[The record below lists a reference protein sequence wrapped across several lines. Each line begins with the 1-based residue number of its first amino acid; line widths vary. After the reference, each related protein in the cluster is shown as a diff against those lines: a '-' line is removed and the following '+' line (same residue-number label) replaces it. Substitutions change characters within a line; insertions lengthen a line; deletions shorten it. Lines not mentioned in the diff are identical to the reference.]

1 MRKTTLFRQLAQ
13 APDILMLPCAHD
25 ALTAKVIQ
33 GAGFRAMAAAG
44 YSAAGSRLGL
54 PDIGLMTATEL
65 CEHYRGICQAVDI
78 PVLVDMDTG
87 YGDVNNVIRTLRGLE
102 DAGAAA
108 VFIEDQTFPKRC
120 GHMAGKSV
128 ISVEEFLPKLK
139 AALWARRDKDLLVM
153 ARTDAA
159 AVYGLDEAIRR
170 AQIYESAGADAVFV
184 EAVETVEDMRKV
196 NAAVKTPSMTNMIEG
211 GKTPFL
217 KAQELQELGY
227 RLAAYPCSS
236 LYVAVR
242 ALQKWAAHLKQNQ
255 TVEGFSNADT
265 MLDFDEYYQFIGAPE
280 IRRREDGFFE

>member
-1 MRKTTLFRQLAQ
+1 MRKTTLFRQLAC
-13 APDILMLPCAHD
+13 APEILMLPCAHD

-33 GAGFRAMAAAG
+33 NAGFKAMAAAG
-44 YSAAGSRLGL
+44 YGAAGSRLGL

-65 CEHYRGICQAVDI
+65 CEHYRGICRAVDI

-128 ISVEEFLPKLK
+128 VNVEEFLPKLK

-159 AVYGLDEAIRR
+159 AVYGIDEAIRR
-170 AQIYESAGADAVFV
+170 ARLYEAAGADAVFV
-184 EAVETVEDMRKV
+184 EAVETVADMRKV
-196 NAAVKTPSMTNMIEG
+196 NAAVTTPSMANLIEG
-211 GKTPFL
+211 GKTPLL
-217 KAQELQELGY
+217 KAQVLQELGY
-227 RLAAYPCSS
+227 RLAAYPCGS
-236 LYVAVR
+236 LYAAVR
-242 ALQKWAAHLKQNQ
+242 ALQKWAAYLKENQ
-255 TVEGFSNADT
+255 TVDGFFSAGN
-265 MLDFDEYYQFIGAPE
+265 MLDFDEYYDFIGGPE
-280 IRRREDGFFE
+280 IRTREDGFFE

>member
-1 MRKTTLFRQLAQ
+1 MRKTTLFRQLANQ
-13 APDILMLPCAHD
+13 KEITLLPCAHD
-25 ALTAKVIQ
+25 CLSAKVIER
-33 GAGFRAMAAAG
+33 AGFKAMAAAG
-44 YSAAGSRLGL
+44 YGAAGSRLGL

-65 CEHYRGICQAVDI
+65 CGHYRAICQSVDI

-128 ISVEEFLPKLK
+128 ISTEEFLPKLK
-139 AALWARRDKDLLVM
+139 AALWARRDPDMLIM

-170 AQIYESAGADAVFV
+170 AKLYEAAGADAVFV

-196 NAAVKTPSMTNMIEG
+196 NAAVSVPSMANLIEG
-211 GKTPFL
+211 GKTPYL
-217 KAQELQELGY
+217 KAAKLQELGY

-242 ALQKWAAHLKQNQ
+242 AMQKWAAYLKEHQ
-255 TVEGFSNADT
+255 TVDGFWEADT
-265 MLDFDEYYQFIGAPE
+265 MLDFDEYYKFIGAPA
-280 IRRREDGFFE
+280 IRRQEDEFFK